1 MFEYMQ
7 ANDINP
13 VACVFLTDLCC
24 NDFGTEP
31 DCPVLWVT
39 TMRGD
44 APFGEVVK
52 MEGVN

>member
-1 MFEYMQ
+1 MQ
-7 ANDINP
+7 DKDINP
-13 VACVFLTDLCC
+13 VACVFLTDLHCD
-24 NDFGTEP
+24 DFGTEP

-39 TMRGD
+39 TGAEV